1 MQDSK
6 HDIYNLPNLVSFIRI
21 LLAPLLLYLAFAQE
35 PWWFIAVL
43 IFSEFT
49 DVLDGFLARRLN
61 QITPMGAQLDSWGDF
76 AIYSTMAFSAWILW
90 PFIVSENI
98 LYFAII
104 VGSFTLPVLI
114 GLIKFGSITSYH
126 TWSVKLAVAV
136 TFISYIL
143 LFAEVLEW
151 PFKLAAALCVYAGIE
166 EILITLVM
174 KRQHVDIKTYWHAL
188 KYKKNNVTVGN

>member
-1 MQDSK
+1 MNRCTK
-6 HDIYNLPNLVSFIRI
+6 FAPVTFI
-21 LLAPLLLYLAFAQE
+21 L
-35 PWWFIAVL
+35 
-43 IFSEFT
+43 T
-49 DVLDGFLARRLN
+49 
-61 QITPMGAQLDSWGDF
+61 
-76 AIYSTMAFSAWILW
+76 AWILW

-104 VGSFTLPVLI
+104 VCSFTLPVII

-136 TFISYIL
+136 TVISYIL
-143 LFAEVLEW
+143 LFAEVLDW
-151 PFKLAAALCVYAGIE
+151 PFKLAAVLCMYAGIE

-188 KYKKNNVTVGN
+188 QYKKNNATAGN

>member
-1 MQDSK
+1 
-6 HDIYNLPNLVSFIRI
+6 
-21 LLAPLLLYLAFAQE
+21 
-35 PWWFIAVL
+35 
-43 IFSEFT
+43 
-49 DVLDGFLARRLN
+49 
-61 QITPMGAQLDSWGDF
+61 
-76 AIYSTMAFSAWILW
+76 MAFSAWILW

-104 VGSFTLPVLI
+104 VCSFTLPVII

-136 TFISYIL
+136 TVISYIL
-143 LFAEVLEW
+143 LFAEVLDW
-151 PFKLAAALCVYAGIE
+151 PFKLAAVLCMYAGIE

-188 KYKKNNVTVGN
+188 QYKKNNATAGN

>member
-1 MQDSK
+1 MQNSK
-6 HDIYNLPNLVSFIRI
+6 PDIYNWPNLVSFIRI
-21 LLAPLLLYLAFAQE
+21 LLAPLLLYLAFAQQ

-49 DVLDGFLARRLN
+49 DVLDGYLARLLN
-61 QITPMGAQLDSWGDF
+61 QITPMGAHLDSWGDF

-90 PFIVSENI
+90 PFIVSENA

-136 TFISYIL
+136 TVISYIL

-151 PFKLAAALCVYAGIE
+151 PFKLAAALCLYAGIE

-174 KRQHVDIKTYWHAL
+174 KHQHVDIKTYWHAL
-188 KYKKNNVTVGN
+188 KYKKNNATVKG